1 MSIVKAADAYSNI
14 IAKYGLQHDEPEDRK
29 DCDEMMMKGR
39 LTVFELERGAIA
51 CQKERLAKLRLW
63 NQCLQV
69 QKRVRGWNLNVSKA
83 APECVAFYRASL
95 KV

>member
-39 LTVFELERGAIA
+39 LTVFELELGAIA
-51 CQKERLAKLRLW
+51 CQKEKLDKLSLR

-69 QKRVRGWNLNVSKA
+69 QKRVRGWNLNVSNA